1 MTLKMLTNR
10 YVIFFQKFSEYFQ
23 VFLLFFLIYL
33 IENSKMSQKKIFF
46 FQFLS
51 QFSTPNLPRKPH
63 PILFLL
69 LKSSTIAENVYL
81 IWEIFFFMTMPW
93 KNLLEP
99 SEIVVFGFKMSYIRH
114 KNGSLRTAPISKL
127 EFFFQDI
134 VRQFNKLPGTS
145 HFLKKNH

>member
-10 YVIFFQKFSEYFQ
+10 FLIFFQKFSEYFQ
-23 VFLLFFLIYL
+23 TFLYFFH
-33 IENSKMSQKKIFF
+33 IFNRKFQNVPEKHLF

-51 QFSTPNLPRKPH
+51 QFSSPNLPRKPH

-81 IWEIFFFMTMPW
+81 IWEIFFFMTMSW

>member
-1 MTLKMLTNR
+1 MTLKCSQTDTWFSSKNFLNTFKFFFYFFHIFNR
-10 YVIFFQKFSEYFQ
+10 KFQNVPEKHH
-23 VFLLFFLIYL
+23 
-33 IENSKMSQKKIFF
+33 F

-51 QFSTPNLPRKPH
+51 QFSSPNLPRKPH

-145 HFLKKNH
+145 HF